1 MNSAVF
7 VALPIAAFT
16 AAIMFL
22 LPHISPQRY
31 FFAITVAPDFP
42 SSEAG
47 RKILN
52 GYHVRMACIAAV
64 SAAVVIGMTLVG
76 PAPAM
81 IAAMAIPSC
90 AGFASFLRARDHVRC
105 YSESRRTREADLST
119 TSDHLPRWVLL
130 ALPPFAGPVIA
141 ATWLRAHWNDLPERF
156 PVHWDL
162 AGQPNRWADKTTR
175 GVYGPLL
182 FEAGMMLLVL
192 LLTLAMFYGARR
204 GPQRLAVLKIQVAT
218 LWFLAYAFTLVGLAP
233 MWRLPPLA
241 MIVPTALFMIAVI
254 AWCYRFATDP
264 SMPVD
269 PTPDRYWHLGS
280 IYYNRQDPAIFV
292 QRRVGFGYTL
302 NFGNHLSWLTMGLF
316 TAGVL
321 GLTLV
326 LR

>member
-1 MNSAVF
+1 M
-7 VALPIAAFT
+7 
-16 AAIMFL
+16 
-22 LPHISPQRY
+22 
-31 FFAITVAPDFP
+31 
-42 SSEAG
+42 
-47 RKILN
+47 
-52 GYHVRMACIAAV
+52 RMACIAAV
-64 SAAVVIGMTLVG
+64 SAAVVIGMSFVS
-76 PAPAM
+76 PVPAM

-90 AGFASFLRARDHVRC
+90 AGFASFLRARDQVRC

-119 TSDHLPRWVLL
+119 ASDHLPRWALL

-141 ATWLRAHWNDLPERF
+141 AAWLRAHWDELPERF

-162 AGQPNRWADKTTR
+162 AGQPNRWAEKTTR

-182 FEAGMMLLVL
+182 FEAGMMLLIL

-204 GPQRLAVLKIQVAT
+204 RPAAVGGSENSSCDGLVPGLRVYARGIDSDVAP
-218 LWFLAYAFTLVGLAP
+218 ACGGDDRADG
-233 MWRLPPLA
+233 
-241 MIVPTALFMIAVI
+241 AVHDRGDRR
-254 AWCYRFATDP
+254 CYRFATDP

-280 IYYNRQDPAIFV
+280 IYYNPQDPAIFV

-316 TAGVL
+316 TAAVL
-321 GLTLV
+321 GLSLV